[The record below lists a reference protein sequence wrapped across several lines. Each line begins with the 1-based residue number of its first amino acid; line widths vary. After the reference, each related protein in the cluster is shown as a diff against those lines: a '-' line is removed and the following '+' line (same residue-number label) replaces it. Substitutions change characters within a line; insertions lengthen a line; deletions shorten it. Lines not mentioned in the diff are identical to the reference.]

1 MSVDSKLVKNTQNS
15 FQWFHNA
22 KKHAQAGG
30 KGRGFGVSFSSLNN
44 DANSGMGYN
53 RAAGLA
59 YKQCNQSGGNGY
71 GFTEKGAASSDVF
84 RGSYTP
90 ITTYS
95 KPRQCGGKRRRKKSK
110 KRRKS
115 KKGGKRKRS
124 RRRRKSRK
132 SRKSRRRR
140 KSKKGG
146 RRKRRRTKRRT
157 GTLNTL
163 ANPPLRGGSTV
174 SYGAGFPKSTS
185 WALGPVSIK
194 ANEPN
199 CFDNYSHGKK

>member
-1 MSVDSKLVKNTQNS
+1 MSVDSKLLKNTQNS
-15 FQWFHNA
+15 FQWFQNA
-22 KKHAQAGG
+22 KKQVGG
-30 KGRGFGVSFSSLNN
+30 KGRGYGVNFSSLNN

-53 RAAGLA
+53 RATGLA
-59 YKQCNQSGGNGY
+59 YNQCGQSGGNGY
-71 GFTEKGAASSDVF
+71 GFTEQGAAASQAF

-95 KPRQCGGKRRRKKSK
+95 KAKQCGGKRRRKKSK

-124 RRRRKSRK
+124 RKRRKSRK
-132 SRKSRRRR
+132 SRRRRR

-146 RRKRRRTKRRT
+146 RRKRRGRTKRRT

-163 ANPPLRGGSTV
+163 ANPPMRGGSTV
-174 SYGAGFPKSTS
+174 SYGAGFPKSTP
-185 WALGPVSIK
+185 WALGPGSIQ
-194 ANEPN
+194 ANKPS